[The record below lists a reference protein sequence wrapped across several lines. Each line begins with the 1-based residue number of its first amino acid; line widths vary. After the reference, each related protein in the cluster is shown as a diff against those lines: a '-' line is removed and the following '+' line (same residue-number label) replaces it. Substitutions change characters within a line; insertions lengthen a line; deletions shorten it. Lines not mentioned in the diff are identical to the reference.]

1 MKRYDLYFL
10 VLAALCLVVGVSMGV
25 FMGAAHDFTL
35 MPVHAHLNLLG
46 WTSLALFGLVHRAYP
61 QLGEHRSAKLHLALC
76 APSAVLL
83 PAGIAVAVL
92 AEQPGLAIAASLLW
106 LAGCLVFL
114 FQIAA
119 MVAQAKHD
127 KAAAPAE

>member
-25 FMGAAHDFTL
+25 FMGASHDFTL

-46 WTSLALFGLVHRAYP
+46 LTSLALFGLVHRAYP
-61 QLGEHRSAKLHLALC
+61 QLGSFRSAKLHLALC

-92 AEQPGLAIAASLLW
+92 TEQPGLAIAASLLW
-106 LAGCLVFL
+106 LAGCVVFL
-114 FQIAA
+114 FQVVAVA
-119 MVAQAKHD
+119 AQAR
-127 KAAAPAE
+127 AGGAVPAE